1 MAEQYIYAV
10 ARIRSRELSLLN
22 EAVISQLSAAATEE
36 DCLRILNEKN
46 WGNPDLPSEEMFQE
60 ENKKTWALIRELVPN
75 NMQIFDVFR
84 LEKDYHNLK
93 AAVKESCSD
102 GIHPGIF
109 TDGGTIPAKD
119 IEQAI
124 AESDYE
130 ALPKS
135 MRQVAQEAKE
145 TLLQTRDGQLCDVI
159 IDRAALEAIREAGEK
174 TGEALL
180 KDYGELVCATGDIK
194 IAVRAARTGKSRQFL
209 DRALAPCSTLDVSAL
224 AEAAAAGVDAVIAY
238 LDHTVY
244 ADAVEELNGSVA
256 AFERWCDNR
265 MIETIKPQIH
275 NPFGIGP
282 IAAYILARDN
292 EIKTVRIILAA
303 KRNDLP
309 EEMLRERVREMY
321 V

>member
-93 AAVKESCSD
+93 AAVKESCID

-124 AESDYE
+124 AESDYD

-303 KRNDLP
+303 KRNSLP

>member
-93 AAVKESCSD
+93 AAVKESCID

-282 IAAYILARDN
+282 IAAYIIARDN

-303 KRNDLP
+303 KRNSLP

>member
-93 AAVKESCSD
+93 AAVKESCID

-244 ADAVEELNGSVA
+244 ADAVEELSGSVA

-303 KRNDLP
+303 KRNGLP

>member
-93 AAVKESCSD
+93 AAVKESCID

-209 DRALAPCSTLDVSAL
+209 DKALAPCSTLDVSAL

-303 KRNDLP
+303 KRNSLP